1 MLVVV
6 LIYNLKKKKIIGALL
21 FWSLSND
28 DCDGNENCKKAAG
41 LD

>member
-6 LIYNLKKKKIIGALL
+6 FIYDFFKKKLIGALL